1 MEVEEDVVAE
11 LDAVDVGMRLQAPAC
26 GKEEALSEKDLERHR
41 SSLLLFQFCVKHV
54 KNKNKESPMSFM
66 KLIPT

>member
-26 GKEEALSEKDLERHR
+26 GEGEGLSEKGLERHR
-41 SSLLLFQFCVKHV
+41 SYLLLFHYLV
-54 KNKNKESPMSFM
+54 
-66 KLIPT
+66 